1 MKMSLAKLIAA
12 GVVAAVGLSASAA
25 SASVL
30 DTVKERGTLNCGT
43 DNTAPGFGYLN
54 TKTGQLEGLDVDFCK
69 AVAAAVL
76 GDASKVK
83 FVTVTDKSR
92 FDAVLTN
99 QVDVV
104 FAHTTLKPARE
115 SSISVDFLPINFYD
129 GTGIMVKAETGV
141 KSFDELDG
149 ATFCTTQG
157 SVTETVLA
165 SAFKAKGWTASKVLT
180 YENLEKLFAALGSGR
195 CDAMS
200 TDKSALAAWAGNSP
214 KPTDYVI
221 LPDTLD
227 KSPFAGFVVA
237 NDSKWRNALRWI
249 TYGLFQAEESGITS
263 AKVDELAKSDDPF
276 MQKLLGVGGGFGK
289 DFGLPDD
296 FVAQAVRAVGNYG
309 EIYDRNLGPDTTMYL
324 ERKGTPNALW
334 TEGGAIYSPLWN

>member
-1 MKMSLAKLIAA
+1 MKLTKFLMAGAFAGLAF
-12 GVVAAVGLSASAA
+12 ASTQA

-30 DTVKERGTLNCGT
+30 DTVKQRGTLNCGS

-54 TKTGQLEGLDVDFCK
+54 TTTGQMEGLDVDFCK

-104 FAHTTLKPARE
+104 FAHTTIKPARE
-115 SSISVDFLPINFYD
+115 SSIAVDFLPINFYD
-129 GTGIMVKAETGV
+129 GTGIMVKTDSGV
-141 KSFDELDG
+141 AKFDDLDG

-157 SVTETVLA
+157 SVTETVLT
-165 SAFKAKGWTASKVLT
+165 SAFKARGWKNSKVLT
-180 YENLEKLFAALGSGR
+180 YENLEKLFAALNSGR
-195 CDAMS
+195 CNAMS
-200 TDKSALAAWAGNSP
+200 TDKSALAAWAGNAP
-214 KPTDYVI
+214 KPADYKI

-227 KSPFAGFVVA
+227 KSPFGGFVAA
-237 NDSKWRNALRWI
+237 NDSRWRNALRWV
-249 TYGLFQAEESGITS
+249 TFGLFQAEESGITQ
-263 AKVDELAKSDDPF
+263 ANLEEKLKSDDPF
-276 MQKLLGVGGGFGK
+276 VQKFLGVGGGYGK

-296 FVAQAVRAVGNYG
+296 FVMQAIKAVGNYG
-309 EIYDRNLGPDTTMYL
+309 EIYDRNLGPKTKMFLD
-324 ERKGTPNALW
+324 RKGTPNALW
-334 TEGGAIYSPLWN
+334 TQGGAIYSPLWN

>member
-1 MKMSLAKLIAA
+1 MKFATTM
-12 GVVAAVGLSASAA
+12 AVGVLATLAFASSDA

-30 DTVKERGTLNCGT
+30 DTVKQRGTLNCGT

-104 FAHTTLKPARE
+104 FAHTTVKPARE
-115 SSISVDFLPINFYD
+115 SAIAIDFLPINFYD
-129 GTGIMVKAETGV
+129 GTGIMVKADSGV
-141 KSFDELDG
+141 KQFSELEG
-149 ATFCTTQG
+149 ATICTTQG
-157 SVTETVLA
+157 SVTETVLTG
-165 SAFKAKGWTASKVLT
+165 AFKARGWKNTKILT
-180 YENLEKLFAALGSGR
+180 YENLEKLFAALSSGR
-195 CDAMS
+195 CNAMS

-214 KPTDYVI
+214 KPSDYLI

-227 KSPFAGFVVA
+227 KSPFAGFVAA
-237 NDSKWRNALRWI
+237 NDSRWRNALRWVS
-249 TYGLFQAEESGITS
+249 YGLFQAEEAGITT
-263 AKVDELAKSDDPF
+263 ANLDEQKKSEDPAVRKF
-276 MQKLLGVGGGFGK
+276 LGTDGGYGK

-296 FVAQAVRAVGNYG
+296 FVAQAVKAVGNYG
-309 EIYDRNLGPDTTMYL
+309 EMYERNLGPGTPTYL
-324 ERKGTPNALW
+324 ERKGTPNASW
-334 TEGGAIYSPLWN
+334 TNGGAIYSPLWN

>member
-1 MKMSLAKLIAA
+1 MKLMKILAA
-12 GVVAAVGLSASAA
+12 GAFAGLAFAATQA

-30 DTVKERGTLNCGT
+30 DTVKQRGTLNCGT

-54 TKTGQLEGLDVDFCK
+54 TTTGQMEGLDVDFCK

-104 FAHTTLKPARE
+104 FAHTTMKPARE
-115 SSISVDFLPINFYD
+115 SSIAIDFLPINFYD
-129 GTGIMVKAETGV
+129 GTGIMVKADSGV
-141 KSFDELDG
+141 TEFADLDG
-149 ATFCTTQG
+149 ATICTTQG
-157 SVTETVLA
+157 SATETVLTG
-165 SAFKAKGWTASKVLT
+165 AFKARGWKNSKVLT
-180 YENLEKLFAALGSGR
+180 YENLEKLFAALNSGR
-195 CDAMS
+195 CNAMS

-214 KPTDYVI
+214 NPADYVI

-227 KSPFAGFVVA
+227 KSPFAGFVAA

-249 TYGLFQAEESGITS
+249 SFGLFQAEESGITQ
-263 AKVDELAKSDDPF
+263 ANLDEQLKSEDPF
-276 MQKLLGVGGGFGK
+276 VQKFLGVGAGYGK
-289 DFGLPDD
+289 DFGLPED
-296 FVAQAVRAVGNYG
+296 FVAQAIKAVGNYG
-309 EIYDRNLGPDTTMYL
+309 EIYDRNLGPNTTMYL
-324 ERKGTPNALW
+324 DRKGTPNALW
-334 TEGGAIYSPLWN
+334 TQGGAIYSPLWN

>member
-1 MKMSLAKLIAA
+1 MTLLKILTAGFLAGLAF
-12 GVVAAVGLSASAA
+12 VATEA

-30 DTVKERGTLNCGT
+30 DTVKQRGVLNCGT

-54 TKTGQLEGLDVDFCK
+54 TATGKMEGLDVDFCK
-69 AVAAAVL
+69 AIAAGVL

-92 FDAVLTN
+92 FDAVLTG

-104 FAHTTLKPARE
+104 FAHTTMKPARE
-115 SSISVDFLPINFYD
+115 SAIAIDFLPINFYD
-129 GTGIMVKAETGV
+129 GTGIMVKVASGA
-141 KSFDELDG
+141 KQFADLDG

-157 SVTETVLA
+157 SATETVLS
-165 SAFKAKGWTASKVLT
+165 SAFKARGWKDSKVLT
-180 YENLEKLFAALGSGR
+180 YENLEKLFAALNSGR
-195 CDAMS
+195 CNAMS
-200 TDKSALAAWAGNSP
+200 TDRSALAAWAGNSA
-214 KPTDYVI
+214 KPADYLI

-237 NDSKWRNALRWI
+237 NDSRWRNALRWI
-249 TYGLFQAEESGITS
+249 SYGLFQAEESGVTQ
-263 AKVDELAKSDDPF
+263 ANLEEKLKSNDPF
-276 MQKLLGVGGGFGK
+276 IQKFLGVGAGFGK

-296 FVAQAVRAVGNYG
+296 FNAQAIKAVGNYG
-309 EIYDRNLGPDTTMYL
+309 ELYDRNLGPKTKMFLD
-324 ERKGTPNALW
+324 RKGTPNAPW

>member
-1 MKMSLAKLIAA
+1 MSASKFMIASLATIA
-12 GVVAAVGLSASAA
+12 GLAAVPA

-30 DTVKERGTLNCGT
+30 DKVKERGILHCGT

-83 FVTVTDKSR
+83 FVVVTDKSR

-104 FAHTTLKPARE
+104 FAHTTVKPARE
-115 SSISVDFLPINFYD
+115 SAIAIDFLPYNFYD
-129 GTGIMVKAETGV
+129 GTGIMVKSGNGIE
-141 KSFDELDG
+141 KFDDLNG

-157 SVTETVLA
+157 SVTETVLTG
-165 SAFKAKGWTASKVLT
+165 AFKAKGWTSSKVLT

-214 KPTDYVI
+214 KPADYLI

-227 KSPFAGFVVA
+227 KSPFAGFVAA
-237 NDSKWRNALRWI
+237 NDSRWRNALRWI
-249 TYGLFQAEESGITS
+249 TYGLFQTEESDITT
-263 AKVDELAKSDDPF
+263 ANLEEKQKSDDPF
-276 MQKLLGVGGGFGK
+276 LQKLLGTNGGYGK

-296 FVAQAVRAVGNYG
+296 FVAQVVKAVGNYG
-309 EIYDRNLGPDTTMYL
+309 EIYNRNLGPDTAMYL
-324 ERKGTPNALW
+324 ERKDTPNAQW
-334 TEGGAIYSPLWN
+334 SNGGAIYSPLWN